1 MRVNE
6 RVKVSG
12 CVWGLGGSTIKL
24 LVLPWSWWV
33 IFPFLTLPSFVLRAP
48 ELKLRASHKL
58 GVSLGVLPILFHPLP
73 NFN

>member
-24 LVLPWSWWV
+24 LLLPWWSWWV

-48 ELKLRASHKL
+48 ELKLRASHML
-58 GVSLGVLPILFHPLP
+58 GASLGVLPILFSL
-73 NFN
+73 FA